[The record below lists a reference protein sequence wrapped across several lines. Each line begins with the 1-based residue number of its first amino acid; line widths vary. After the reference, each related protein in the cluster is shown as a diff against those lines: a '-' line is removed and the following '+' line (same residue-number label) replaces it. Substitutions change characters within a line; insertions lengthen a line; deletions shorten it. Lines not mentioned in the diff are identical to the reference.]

1 MEQGEDMPK
10 VVRNTY
16 TAKQKL
22 QVVLESL
29 QRDTTIE
36 AVRRKYG
43 LSSSV
48 ISRWREEFFK
58 KAEGLFA
65 DKRSPGARAVAGG
78 YEPGQSPEELKKII
92 GEYATQVEILKKA
105 QGLFSGK

>member
-1 MEQGEDMPK
+1 MK
-10 VVRNTY
+10 RRTY
-16 TAKQKL
+16 TAKEKL

-43 LSSSV
+43 LSNSV
-48 ISRWREEFFK
+48 VQRWRAEFFI
-58 KAEGLFA
+58 KAEELFA
-65 DKRSPGARAVAGG
+65 DKRNPGIRSAAAG

-105 QGLFSGK
+105 QGLLGVR

>member
-1 MEQGEDMPK
+1 MKRQ
-10 VVRNTY
+10 TY
-16 TAKQKL
+16 TAKEKL

-43 LSSSV
+43 LSNSV
-48 ISRWREEFFK
+48 VQRWRAEFLA
-58 KAEGLFA
+58 KAEALFT
-65 DKRSPGARAVAGG
+65 DKRSPGVREAAQG
-78 YEPGQSPEELKKII
+78 YDPGQSPEELKKII

-105 QGLFSGK
+105 QGLLGVR